1 MYDKSIY
8 SNWRIC
14 TKLAT
19 MCFIQL
25 ASVMSFLQKKSV
37 MSFFIHVLSHIIIGL
52 KERTESH
59 TLNIHYLQIFE
70 LRIVFFFFATLKCFG
85 VWKKK
90 KQGGLKLET
99 EAIIKHEDIVWS
111 WLGLF
116 HAFWVSACINTK
128 TVSTSS
134 GIVSGANMCFQGE

>member
-1 MYDKSIY
+1 MFYSI
-8 SNWRIC
+8 SKCNEFF
-14 TKLAT
+14 T
-19 MCFIQL
+19 
-25 ASVMSFLQKKSV
+25 KKSV

-70 LRIVFFFFATLKCFG
+70 LRIVFFFFFATLKCFG

>member
-1 MYDKSIY
+1 
-8 SNWRIC
+8 
-14 TKLAT
+14 

-70 LRIVFFFFATLKCFG
+70 LRIVFFFFCNFEMFWSLKEEEAG
-85 VWKKK
+85 RV
-90 KQGGLKLET
+90 ET
-99 EAIIKHEDIVWS
+99 
-111 WLGLF
+111 
-116 HAFWVSACINTK
+116 
-128 TVSTSS
+128 
-134 GIVSGANMCFQGE
+134 